1 MTLTMA
7 EITAWVGSFLWPFF
21 RIGTLFMVAPITGS
35 SNIPVRVRLILALAV
50 TLLVMPLLDSVP
62 QVTPFSWLAIAII
75 LQQLLIGAAMGFA
88 LMLVFSA
95 IVTGGQLIA
104 MQMGL
109 GFASMVD
116 PQNGTQVPVLSQL
129 YIIMTT
135 LLFLGMNGHLVLIQL
150 LVESFRL
157 LPIGDSGI
165 GADGF
170 HAVAAWG
177 TQMFAGA
184 LWLALPAMA
193 SLLVV
198 NIAFGVMARSAPQ
211 LNIFAIGF
219 PVAMIMGF
227 VVILYT
233 LPSVVPQ
240 FGQIVER
247 GFDLVQYLLL
257 GGAR

>member
-7 EITAWVGSFLWPFF
+7 EISGWIGSFLWPFF
-21 RIGTLFMVAPITGS
+21 RIGAMFMVAPVTGS
-35 SNIPVRVRLILALAV
+35 TNVPVRARLMLSLAV
-50 TLLVMPLLDSVP
+50 TAIVVPLLP
-62 QVTPFSWLAIAII
+62 PPPLVTPFSWPALAII
-75 LQQLLIGAAMGFA
+75 LQQVLIGASMGFA

-129 YIIMTT
+129 YVLMTT
-135 LLFLGMNGHLVLIQL
+135 LLFLGLDGHLILIRL
-150 LVESFRL
+150 MVESFEL
-157 LPIGDSGI
+157 LPI
-165 GADGF
+165 ADVGLDRDAF
-170 HAVAAWG
+170 RALAAWG

-219 PVAMIMGF
+219 PVTMMMGF
-227 VVILYT
+227 VVVLFT
-233 LPSVVPQ
+233 LPNVVPQ
-240 FGQIVER
+240 FNRILER
-247 GFDLVQYLLL
+247 GFDLIQFLLL
-257 GGAR
+257 GGQG

>member
-1 MTLTMA
+1 MHLTMA
-7 EITAWVGSFLWPFF
+7 EITGWIGSFLWPFF
-21 RIGTLFMVAPITGS
+21 RIGTLFMVAPVTGS
-35 SNIPVRVRLILALAV
+35 SNIPVRVRLMLALAV
-50 TLLVMPLLDSVP
+50 TLLVMPLVPSVP
-62 QVTPFSWLAIAII
+62 QVTPFSWAAIAII

-129 YIIMTT
+129 YILMTT

-157 LPIGDSGI
+157 LPIGETGI

-170 HAVAAWG
+170 HAIASWG
-177 TQMFAGA
+177 SQMFAGA

-240 FGQIVER
+240 FSQILER

>member
-1 MTLTMA
+1 
-7 EITAWVGSFLWPFF
+7 
-21 RIGTLFMVAPITGS
+21 
-35 SNIPVRVRLILALAV
+35 
-50 TLLVMPLLDSVP
+50 LLVMPMVQSVP
-62 QVTPFSWLAIAII
+62 AVTPFSWAAIAII

-129 YIIMTT
+129 YILMTT
-135 LLFLGMNGHLVLIQL
+135 LLFLGMNGHLVLIRM
-150 LVESFRL
+150 LVESFQL
-157 LPIGDSGI
+157 LPIGETGL

-170 HAVAAWG
+170 RAVAAWG

-198 NIAFGVMARSAPQ
+198 NIAFGVMSRSAPQ

-219 PVAMIMGF
+219 PVSMIMGF
-227 VVILYT
+227 IVILYT

-240 FGQIVER
+240 FGQILER

-257 GGAR
+257 GGAF

>member
-1 MTLTMA
+1 MHLTMA
-7 EITAWVGSFLWPFF
+7 EITAWIGSFLWPFF
-21 RIGTLFMVAPITGS
+21 RIGTVFMVAPVTGS
-35 SNIPVRVRLILALAV
+35 RNIPVRVRLMLALAV
-50 TLLVMPLLDSVP
+50 TLLVMPLVPSVP
-62 QVTPFSWLAIAII
+62 QVTPFSWSAIAII

-129 YIIMTT
+129 YILMTT
-135 LLFLGMNGHLVLIQL
+135 LLFLGMDGHLVLIRL
-150 LVESFRL
+150 LAESFHL
-157 LPIGDSGI
+157 LPIGETGI
-165 GADGF
+165 NADGF
-170 HAVAAWG
+170 HAIAAWG

-240 FGQIVER
+240 FGQILER
-247 GFDLVQYLLL
+247 GFDLIQYLLL